1 MVGAAVVVTG
11 SDLNLEQSKKKSL
24 VNSQNSGIN
33 KFKTYKSP

>member
-24 VNSQNSGIN
+24 IRRIAE
-33 KFKTYKSP
+33 